1 MKCFFWYIEDK
12 PVVAEST
19 EVVSALVEVVDSDAD
34 PVVAATVVV
43 SPAVEEVPAVEV
55 DVWSDVDAVEAQ
67 PVVEP
72 VVLAAAEVVV
82 EAATAFES
90 VVVWPGVESD
100 VEATVVE
107 SIDTKCNCYLQMDIY

>member
-1 MKCFFWYIEDK
+1 MFFNIYDK
-12 PVVAEST
+12 PVVAET
-19 EVVSALVEVVDSDAD
+19 VEVVSALVEVADSDVD

-43 SPAVEEVPAVEV
+43 SPAVEEVPAVEA
-55 DVWSDVDAVEAQ
+55 DVWSDVDAVEAE

-72 VVLAAAEVVV
+72 VVLSAAEVVV

-107 SIDTKCNCYLQMDIY
+107 PIDT